1 MKVNNDILI
10 PEMARLLSEGKEVRF
25 TPSGVSMRPFIE
37 GDRDA
42 VIVAPFAEQHT
53 PKIGQ
58 IVLAKTENP
67 DHSVYMLHRIIG
79 ITDDG
84 FFRLQGDGNLSGEE
98 YCRRSNIY
106 GFIRR
111 IESPSGRPKL
121 LTHGYLWRLLKPA
134 RKPLL
139 KLYRKLHQYANN

>member
-42 VIVAPFAEQHT
+42 VIVAPFAEQQT

-67 DHSVYMLHRIIG
+67 NNSVYILHRIIG

-84 FFRLQGDGNLSGEE
+84 LFRLQGDGNLSGEE

-106 GFIRR
+106 GFVRR

-134 RKPLL
+134 RQPLL
-139 KLYRKLHQYANN
+139 KLYRKLHQYAND

>member
-42 VIVAPFAEQHT
+42 VIVAPFAEQQT

-79 ITDDG
+79 ITNDG
-84 FFRLQGDGNLSGEE
+84 LFRLQGDGNLSGEE

-106 GFIRR
+106 GFVRR
-111 IESPSGRPKL
+111 IESPSGRSKL

-134 RKPLL
+134 RQPLL